1 MNNIIIILIS
11 LLLSAFFSGMEMA
24 FISSNKLKIELDKK
38 QGLFPSNIISIF
50 SVHPTKYIAT
60 MLIGNTIS
68 LVIYGIFMAIIL
80 EPVILLYTKSE
91 ISVLLIQTIVST
103 LIILLTA
110 EFIPKTLFR
119 INPNKILNLFAVPVL
134 IFYYLFYPVSHFT
147 ILFSNNFLSR
157 IFKIKITKNDTKV
170 SFGKI
175 DLNDLIDKNK
185 NINKEDSEI
194 EHDIKIFKNALDFSK
209 VKLRECIMPRNE
221 IVALDINDSLD
232 TLKQK
237 FINTGY
243 SKVLIYDGTIDNII
257 GYTHSSELF
266 KNPASIKDM
275 IHKIPIVPETM
286 PANKLLSDFIQNHKS
301 IALVVDEFGGTSG
314 MVTIEDIME
323 EIFGEIEDE
332 HDSTDLID
340 EKINENEYL
349 FSGRLE
355 IDYINEKYTL
365 ELPQNEDYETIAGL
379 ILSKYEKI
387 PQINDN
393 IIIGIYHIKIIKV
406 SQTRI
411 ELIKLFIEKNKKT
424 LKKLQT

>member
-1 MNNIIIILIS
+1 MSHPLIIFIS
-11 LLLSAFFSGMEMA
+11 LLFSAFFSGMEMA

-38 QGLFPSNIISIF
+38 QGLFPANIISIF
-50 SVHPTKYIAT
+50 TDHPTHYIAT

-80 EPVILLYTKSE
+80 KPAISKFTNSE
-91 ISVLLIQTIVST
+91 ISILLIQTIIST

-119 INPNKILNLFAVPVL
+119 INPNKILNFFVIPAL
-134 IFYYLFYPVSHFT
+134 IFYYLFYPLTHFT
-147 ILFSNNFLSR
+147 IIFSNNFLKS
-157 IFKIKITKNDTKV
+157 IFKIKISKNDTKV

-175 DLNDLIDKNK
+175 DLNNLIYENE
-185 NINKEDSEI
+185 NINNEVAEI

-221 IVALDINDSLD
+221 IIALDINDSLEA
-232 TLKQK
+232 LKQK

-243 SKVLIYDGTIDNII
+243 SKILIYNGSIDNII
-257 GYTHSSELF
+257 GYAHSSELF
-266 KNPASIKDM
+266 KNPSSIKDM

-286 PANKLLSDFIQNHKS
+286 PANRLLSSFIQNHKS

-332 HDSTDLID
+332 HDSTDLI
-340 EKINENEYL
+340 EKKINENEYL

-355 IDYINEKYTL
+355 IDYINEKYSL
-365 ELPQNEDYETIAGL
+365 DLPQNEDYETIAGL
-379 ILSKYEKI
+379 ILSIYEKI
-387 PQINDN
+387 PKINDD
-393 IIIGIYHIKIIKV
+393 IIIGIYNIKIIKV

-411 ELIKLFIEKNKKT
+411 ELIKLFIEKNNKT
-424 LKKLQT
+424 LKKL

>member
-1 MNNIIIILIS
+1 MNNIIIIFIS
-11 LLLSAFFSGMEMA
+11 LLFSAFFSGMEMA

-38 QGLFPSNIISIF
+38 QGLFPANIISIF
-50 SVHPTKYIAT
+50 TTHPTKYIAT

-68 LVIYGIFMAIIL
+68 LVIYGVVMAIIL
-80 EPVILLYTKSE
+80 EPAISSFTNSE
-91 ISVLLIQTIVST
+91 ISVLLIQTIIST

-185 NINKEDSEI
+185 NVNKENSEI
-194 EHDIKIFKNALDFSK
+194 EHDIKIFKNALDFSE

-221 IVALDINDSLD
+221 IVALDINDSLE

-237 FINTGY
+237 FITTGY
-243 SKVLIYDGTIDNII
+243 SKILIYDGTIDNII

-266 KNPASIKDM
+266 KNPVSIKEM

-286 PANKLLSDFIQNHKS
+286 PANKLLSSFIQNHKS

-340 EKINENEYL
+340 KKINENEYL

-365 ELPQNEDYETIAGL
+365 ELPQSEDYETIAGL

-393 IIIGIYHIKIIKV
+393 IVIDIYNIKILKV

-424 LKKLQT
+424 FKKL

>member
-1 MNNIIIILIS
+1 MSNIIIILVS

-38 QGLFPSNIISIF
+38 QGLFSANIISIF
-50 SVHPTKYIAT
+50 TDHPTHYIAT
-60 MLIGNTIS
+60 MLIGNTFA
-68 LVIYGIFMAIIL
+68 LVTYGVFMARIL
-80 EPVILLYTKSE
+80 KPLIFLFTESE
-91 ISVLLIQTIVST
+91 ISILLIQTLIST

-119 INPNKILNLFAVPVL
+119 INPNKILKFFSGPVI
-134 IFYYLFYPVSHFT
+134 IFYYLFYPITHFT
-147 ILFSNNFLSR
+147 ILFSNNFLR
-157 IFKIKITKNDTKV
+157 FVFKIKITEDETKV
-170 SFGKI
+170 SFGKM
-175 DLNDLIDKNK
+175 DLNNLIDENK
-185 NINKEDSEI
+185 NVNNEDIEI
-194 EHDIKIFKNALDFSK
+194 EHDIKIFKNALDFSN

-221 IVALDINDSLD
+221 IVALDIKDSIEALN
-232 TLKQK
+232 QK

-243 SKVLIYDGTIDNII
+243 SKILIYNGTIDNII

-266 KNPASIKDM
+266 KNPSSIKDM

-286 PANKLLSDFIQNHKS
+286 PANKLLSSFIKNHKS

-340 EKINENEYL
+340 TKIDEKEYL

-355 IDYINEKYTL
+355 IDYINEKYGL
-365 ELPQNEDYETIAGL
+365 RLPQNEDYETVAGL
-379 ILSKYEKI
+379 ILSKLEEI
-387 PQINDN
+387 PKINDN
-393 IIIGIYHIKIIKV
+393 IKIDIYNIKILKV
-406 SQTRI
+406 SLTRI
-411 ELIKLFIEKNKKT
+411 ELIKLFIENK
-424 LKKLQT
+424 